1 MGKRFALVMA
11 AVFIACVV
19 ISSEARATDEKEAC
33 RLFETFQSEWI
44 KKLAQ
49 HGLYGPDKVSF
60 EELKGQKKVVARYSE
75 LGEIKEAR
83 VKKTESKGCP
93 FVGVLSYEE
102 KICESEGAS
111 RADAAKGP
119 FACGT
124 RTVTEVFRFANG
136 KWVY

>member
-1 MGKRFALVMA
+1 MWKKCVLGMT
-11 AVFIACVV
+11 AVLFVCLFGFSNAQ
-19 ISSEARATDEKEAC
+19 ATDEKEAC
-33 RLFETFQSEWI
+33 QLFESFQSEWM
-44 KKLAQ
+44 KKLSQ
-49 HGLYGPDKVSF
+49 HGLYGPEKISF
-60 EELKGQKKVVARYSE
+60 EEIKGQKKVVARYAE
-75 LGEIKEAR
+75 LGTVTESR

-102 KICESEGAS
+102 RVCESEGPS

-119 FACGT
+119 FSCGT